1 MMDLDRL
8 RLALDDHFHLQTA
21 GVSAPY
27 VRERQKPVVQDV
39 KETRLTVLVCHVVCQ
54 EKM

>member
-21 GVSAPY
+21 GVSALLA
-27 VRERQKPVVQDV
+27 PVVQDV